1 MLKLKTLLV
10 IFDTQIA
17 PSLVSSFRGAVI
29 SKVGFQNQ
37 AFHNHDGDNFIYK
50 YPLIQYKLIHE
61 KASLY
66 CVGDGVDEIHHFFG
80 LKSWDIML
88 QDKLVPLKIYKLN
101 LNTFNM
107 NTWDKK
113 FRYSIYNW
121 LALNEKNY
129 GIYHAMQSLVEKI
142 SFLEKMLTGNILSFA
157 KGIGWH
163 IDKPVEVKIQE
174 LKGEKMIRYK
184 GIPLMAFDVNFSS
197 NVFLP
202 NYLGLGKSASHGYG
216 VVREVKSK
224 S

>member
-10 IFDTQIA
+10 IFDAQIA

-174 LKGEKMIRYK
+174 LKGEKMIR
-184 GIPLMAFDVNFSS
+184 
-197 NVFLP
+197 
-202 NYLGLGKSASHGYG
+202 
-216 VVREVKSK
+216 
-224 S
+224 